1 MVMIIFVTLLG
12 MTREEAEKDIF
23 RLRKSHIE
31 QAFGTLPPSEVLVPV
46 GLNLSEKPFAAC
58 VKELLVLSFMGKK
71 EELVV
76 AFFVTRKYIGELNN
90 MLFKYS
96 KSGAVVLLE
105 KEEGTF
111 EFDLLG
117 YL

>member
-1 MVMIIFVTLLG
+1 MIILVTLLG
-12 MTREEAEKDIF
+12 MTREETEKDKL

-31 QAFGTLPPSEVLVPV
+31 QAFGCVPPSEVLVPV
-46 GLNLSEKPFAAC
+46 GLNLSEKPFAAY
-58 VKELLVLSFMGKK
+58 VKELMALSFMGKK
-71 EELVV
+71 EEPVV
-76 AFFVTRKYIGELNN
+76 AFFVTRKYIGELDN
-90 MLFKYS
+90 MLFKYA